1 MRICYLA
8 NTAIPSTTA
17 SAIQI
22 VKMCESFSKLKHKV
36 LLITSNASD
45 DKVFDFYDV
54 TSKFQIKKIKR
65 YNKFPLGLKYYSFS
79 FSSIIESLNFKPD
92 LYITRNFFT
101 SFLLTILG
109 KKNILE
115 LHHGIEIE
123 SRIVRF
129 IVKNSN
135 FLNYKNLLRL
145 VAITN
150 NVKNY
155 YQKKFNINAKKI
167 IVSPS
172 GTSIENKLFNNT
184 LKNKKELN
192 IGYFGSLYKSR
203 GVDLILKLSKLDR
216 ENKYFIFGNL
226 KNYKNIKN
234 KYFNHN
240 LYLNDYLPY
249 KEVPKNILKM
259 DVLLMPYQEKI
270 VAAGN
275 VGNIIDFTSP
285 LKLFDYMACGKII
298 ISSKIKVLQEILK
311 EKKNVIFIKNFNN
324 PFSWKKEIQK
334 IKFLNDKRFIVS
346 QNNFKMSKKY
356 KLKERAKK
364 ILENLN
370 YDFNK
375 N

>member
-1 MRICYLA
+1 MKICYLA
-8 NTAIPSTTA
+8 NTAVPSTNA

-45 DKVFDFYDV
+45 KKVFDFYGV
-54 TSKFQIKKIKR
+54 RSKFQIKKLQK
-65 YNKFPLGLKYYSFS
+65 YNKFPLGLKYYLFS
-79 FSSIIESLNFKPD
+79 LSSIIESLNFKPD
-92 LYITRNFFT
+92 IYITRNFFT

-115 LHHGIEIE
+115 LHHGIETE

-135 FLNYKNLLRL
+135 FLNYKCLLKL

-150 NVKNY
+150 NVKKY
-155 YQKKFNINAKKI
+155 YQKKFNINANKI
-167 IVSPS
+167 VVAPS
-172 GTSIENKLFNNT
+172 GTSIENKFFNNIS
-184 LKNKKELN
+184 KNKKKLN

-203 GVDLILKLSKLDR
+203 GVDLILKLSKIDP

-234 KYFNHN
+234 KYNNRN

-249 KEVPKNILKM
+249 KAIPKNISKM

-298 ISSKIKVLQEILK
+298 ISSKVKVLQEILK
-311 EKKNVIFIKNFNN
+311 ENTNVIFIKNFNN
-324 PFSWKKEIQK
+324 AFAWKNEIQK
-334 IKFLNDKRFIVS
+334 IKFLNNKRFIIS
-346 QNNFKMSKKY
+346 QNNFKMSKNY

-364 ILENLN
+364 ILDSLN
-370 YDFNK
+370 YDLNK

>member
-1 MRICYLA
+1 MKICYLA
-8 NTAIPSTTA
+8 NTAVPSTTA

-22 VKMCESFSKLKHKV
+22 IKMCESFSKLKHEV

-45 DKVFDFYDV
+45 KKVFDFYGV
-54 TSKFQIKKIKR
+54 KSKFQIKKLKK
-65 YNKFPLGLKYYSFS
+65 YNKFPLGLKYYLFS
-79 FSSIIESLNFKPD
+79 ISSIIKSLNFKPD
-92 LYITRNFFT
+92 VYITRNFFT
-101 SFLLTILG
+101 SFLLTILR

-115 LHHGIEIE
+115 LHHGIEVE

-129 IVKNSN
+129 ITKNLN
-135 FLNYKNLLRL
+135 FFNYKCLLKL

-150 NVKNY
+150 SVKQY
-155 YQKKFNINAKKI
+155 YQKKFSIRANKI
-167 IVSPS
+167 IVAPS
-172 GTSIENKLFNNT
+172 GSSIENKFFNNI
-184 LKNKKELN
+184 LQNKKKLS

-203 GVDLILKLSKLDR
+203 GVELILKLSKIDR

-234 KYFNHN
+234 KFYSQN
-240 LYLNDYLPY
+240 LSLNDYLPY
-249 KEVPKNILKM
+249 KSVPKNILKM

-298 ISSKIKVLQEILK
+298 ISSQVKVLQEILS

-324 PFSWKKEIQK
+324 AYAWKKEIQR
-334 IKFLNDKRFIVS
+334 IKFLNDKRYIIS
-346 QNNFKMSKKY
+346 QNNFKMSKNY

-364 ILENLN
+364 ILDSLN
-370 YDFNK
+370 YDFNT

>member
-22 VKMCESFSKLKHKV
+22 IKMCESFSKLNNEV
-36 LLITSNASD
+36 LLVTTNTSNK
-45 DKVFDFYDV
+45 KVFDYYGV
-54 TSKFQIKKIKR
+54 KSRFQITKLKK
-65 YNKFPLGLKYYSFS
+65 YNKFPLGLKYYLFS
-79 FSSIIESLNFKPD
+79 LSSIIESLNFKPD
-92 LYITRNFFT
+92 IYITRNFFT

-115 LHHGIEIE
+115 LHHGIEEE

-129 IVKNSN
+129 IVKNLN
-135 FLNYKNLLRL
+135 FFNYKSLLKL
-145 VAITN
+145 VAITDG
-150 NVKNY
+150 VKQY
-155 YQKKFNINAKKI
+155 YQKKFNIKSKKI
-167 IVSPS
+167 IVAPS
-172 GTSIENKLFNNT
+172 GTSIENKFFNNT
-184 LKNKKELN
+184 LKNKKKLS

-203 GVDLILKLSKLDR
+203 GVDLILKLSKIDR
-216 ENKYFIFGNL
+216 ENRYYIYGNL
-226 KNYKNIKN
+226 RNYKNIKN
-234 KYFNHN
+234 KFYGQN
-240 LYLNDYLPY
+240 LFLNDYLPY
-249 KEVPKNILKM
+249 KMVSKNISKM

-275 VGNIIDFTSP
+275 FGNIIDFTSP
-285 LKLFDYMACGKII
+285 LKLFDYLACGKII
-298 ISSKIKVLQEILK
+298 ISSQVKVLEEILK

-324 PFSWKKEIQK
+324 PYSWKKEISK
-334 IKFLNDKRFIVS
+334 IKYLHDKRLIIS
-346 QNNFKMSKKY
+346 RNNFKMSKNY

-364 ILENLN
+364 ILDSLN

>member
-1 MRICYLA
+1 MKICYLA
-8 NTAIPSTTA
+8 NTAVPSTTA

-22 VKMCESFSKLKHKV
+22 IKMCESFSKLKHEV

-45 DKVFDFYDV
+45 KKVFDFYGV
-54 TSKFQIKKIKR
+54 KSKFEIKKLKK
-65 YNKFPLGLKYYSFS
+65 YNKFPLGLKYYLFS
-79 FSSIIESLNFKPD
+79 LSSIIESLNFKPD
-92 LYITRNFFT
+92 VYITRNFFT
-101 SFLLTILG
+101 SFLLTVIG

-123 SRIVRF
+123 GRIVRF
-129 IVKNSN
+129 IVKNIN
-135 FLNYKNLLRL
+135 FFNYKCLIKL

-150 NVKNY
+150 SVKNY
-155 YQKKFNINAKKI
+155 YQKKFRINANKI
-167 IVSPS
+167 IVAPS
-172 GTSIENKLFNNT
+172 GTSIENKFFNNV
-184 LKNKKELN
+184 LLNKKKLN

-203 GVDLILKLSKLDR
+203 GVDLILKLSRIDS

-234 KYFNHN
+234 KYHNHN
-240 LYLNDYLPY
+240 LHLNDYLPY
-249 KEVPKNILKM
+249 KSVSKNILKM

-298 ISSKIKVLQEILK
+298 ISSKIKVLEEILK

-324 PFSWKKEIQK
+324 AYAWKKEIQK
-334 IKFLNDKRFIVS
+334 MKFLNDKRFIIS

-356 KLKERAKK
+356 KLKERAKR
-364 ILENLN
+364 ILDSLN
-370 YDFNK
+370 YDFERN
-375 N
+375 

>member
-1 MRICYLA
+1 MKICYLA
-8 NTAIPSTTA
+8 NTAVPSTTA

-22 VKMCESFSKLKHKV
+22 IKMCESFSKLKHEV
-36 LLITSNASD
+36 LLITSNASNK
-45 DKVFDFYDV
+45 KVFDFYGV
-54 TSKFQIKKIKR
+54 KSKFHIKKLKR
-65 YNKFPLGLKYYSFS
+65 YNKFPLGLKYYLFS
-79 FSSIIESLNFKPD
+79 ISSIIESLNFKPD
-92 LYITRNFFT
+92 VYITRNFFT
-101 SFLLTILG
+101 SFLLTILR

-115 LHHGIEIE
+115 LHHGIEVE

-129 IVKNSN
+129 IT
-135 FLNYKNLLRL
+135 KNLNFFNHKCLLKL

-150 NVKNY
+150 NVKQY
-155 YQKKFNINAKKI
+155 YQKKFSIRANKI
-167 IVSPS
+167 IVAPS
-172 GTSIENKLFNNT
+172 GSSIENKFFNNI
-184 LKNKKELN
+184 LQNKKQLS

-203 GVDLILKLSKLDR
+203 GVELILKLSKIDR

-234 KYFNHN
+234 KFYSQN
-240 LYLNDYLPY
+240 LSLNDYLPY
-249 KEVPKNILKM
+249 KLVPKNILKM

-298 ISSKIKVLQEILK
+298 ISSQVKVLQEILS

-324 PFSWKKEIQK
+324 AYAWKKEIQR
-334 IKFLNDKRFIVS
+334 IKFLNDKRYIIS
-346 QNNFKMSKKY
+346 QNNFKMSKNY

-364 ILENLN
+364 ILDSLN
-370 YDFNK
+370 YDFNT

>member
-1 MRICYLA
+1 MKICYLA
-8 NTAIPSTTA
+8 NTAVPSTTA

-22 VKMCESFSKLKHKV
+22 IKMCESFSKLEHEV
-36 LLITSNASD
+36 LLITSNASNK
-45 DKVFDFYDV
+45 KVFDFYGV
-54 TSKFQIKKIKR
+54 KSKFQIKKLKK
-65 YNKFPLGLKYYSFS
+65 YQKFPLGLKYYLFS

-92 LYITRNFFT
+92 IYITRNFFT
-101 SFLLTILG
+101 SFLLSIFR

-115 LHHGIEIE
+115 LHHGIEEE

-129 IVKNSN
+129 IVKNLN
-135 FLNYKNLLRL
+135 FFNLKYLLKL

-150 NVKNY
+150 GVKKY
-155 YQKKFNINAKKI
+155 YQKKFNIKSDKF
-167 IVSPS
+167 IVAPS
-172 GTSIENKLFNNT
+172 GTSIENKFFNNVI
-184 LKNKKELN
+184 KNKKKLN

-203 GVDLILKLSKLDR
+203 GIDLILKLSKIDR

-234 KYFNHN
+234 KFYNQN
-240 LYLNDYLPY
+240 LFINNYLPY
-249 KEVPKNILKM
+249 KLVPKNILKM
-259 DVLLMPYQEKI
+259 DILLMPYQEKI

-285 LKLFDYMACGKII
+285 LKLFDYMASGKII

-324 PFSWKKEIQK
+324 AYAWKKEILK
-334 IKFLNDKRFIVS
+334 IKFMSDKRYIIS
-346 QNNFKMSKKY
+346 KNNFEMSKNY
-356 KLKERAKK
+356 KLKERAKR
-364 ILENLN
+364 ILDSLN
-370 YDFNK
+370 YDFNT

>member
-1 MRICYLA
+1 MKICYLA
-8 NTAIPSTTA
+8 NTAVPSTTA

-22 VKMCESFSKLKHKV
+22 IKMCESFSKLKHKV

-45 DKVFDFYDV
+45 KKVFNFYGV
-54 TSKFQIKKIKR
+54 KAKFQIRKLKK
-65 YNKFPLGLKYYSFS
+65 YNKFPLGLKYYLFS
-79 FSSIIESLNFKPD
+79 LSSIIESLNFKPD
-92 LYITRNFFT
+92 IYITRNFFT

-123 SRIVRF
+123 GRIVRF
-129 IVKNSN
+129 IVKNLN
-135 FLNYKNLLRL
+135 FFNYKSLLML

-150 NVKNY
+150 SVKNY
-155 YQKKFNINAKKI
+155 YQKKFLINTNKI
-167 IVSPS
+167 IVAPS
-172 GTSIENKLFNNT
+172 GTSIENKFFNNIS
-184 LKNKKELN
+184 KNKKRLN

-203 GVDLILKLSKLDR
+203 GVDLILKLSRMDR

-234 KYFNHN
+234 KYHQHN
-240 LYLNDYLPY
+240 LHLNDYLPY
-249 KEVPKNILKM
+249 KSVPKNILKM

-275 VGNIIDFTSP
+275 IGNIIDFTSP
-285 LKLFDYMACGKII
+285 LKLFDYIACGKII
-298 ISSKIKVLQEILK
+298 ISSQVQVLEEILK

-324 PFSWKKEIQK
+324 VYAWKNEIQK
-334 IKFLNDKRFIVS
+334 IKFLNDKRFIIS
-346 QNNFKMSKKY
+346 QNNFKLSKNY
-356 KLKERAKK
+356 KLKERAQR
-364 ILENLN
+364 ILDSLN
-370 YDFNK
+370 YDFEK

>member
-1 MRICYLA
+1 MKICYLA
-8 NTAIPSTTA
+8 NTAVPSTTA

-22 VKMCESFSKLKHKV
+22 IKMCESFSKLKHEV

-45 DKVFDFYDV
+45 KKVFDFYGV
-54 TSKFQIKKIKR
+54 KSKFEIKKLKK
-65 YNKFPLGLKYYSFS
+65 YNKFPLGLKYYLFS
-79 FSSIIESLNFKPD
+79 LSSIIESLNFKPD
-92 LYITRNFFT
+92 VYITRNFFT
-101 SFLLTILG
+101 SFLLTVIG

-123 SRIVRF
+123 GRIVRF
-129 IVKNSN
+129 IVKNIN
-135 FLNYKNLLRL
+135 FFNYKCLIKL

-150 NVKNY
+150 SVKNY
-155 YQKKFNINAKKI
+155 YQKKFRINANKI
-167 IVSPS
+167 IVAPS
-172 GTSIENKLFNNT
+172 GTSIENKFFNNV
-184 LKNKKELN
+184 LKNKKKLN

-203 GVDLILKLSKLDR
+203 GIDLILKLSRIDS

-234 KYFNHN
+234 KYHNHN
-240 LYLNDYLPY
+240 LHLNDYLPY
-249 KEVPKNILKM
+249 KSVSKNILKM

-298 ISSKIKVLQEILK
+298 ISSKLKVLEEILK
-311 EKKNVIFIKNFNN
+311 EKKNVIFVKNFNN
-324 PFSWKKEIQK
+324 AYAWKKEIQK
-334 IKFLNDKRFIVS
+334 MKFLNDKRFIIS

-356 KLKERAKK
+356 KLKERAKR
-364 ILENLN
+364 ILDSLN
-370 YDFNK
+370 YDFERN
-375 N
+375 

>member
-8 NTAIPSTTA
+8 NTAVPSTTA

-22 VKMCESFSKLKHKV
+22 IKMCESFSKLNNEV
-36 LLITSNASD
+36 LLITTNASD
-45 DKVFDFYDV
+45 KKVFDFYSV
-54 TSKFQIKKIKR
+54 KSKFQIKKLKR
-65 YNKFPLGLKYYSFS
+65 YNKFPLGLKYYLFS

-101 SFLLTILG
+101 SFLLTIIG

-115 LHHGIEIE
+115 LHHGIEVE

-129 IVKNSN
+129 IVKHSN
-135 FLNYKNLLRL
+135 FFNYKNLLKFI
-145 VAITN
+145 AITDG
-150 NVKNY
+150 VKQY
-155 YQKKFNINAKKI
+155 YQKKFGIKSQKI
-167 IVSPS
+167 IVVPS
-172 GTSIENKLFNNT
+172 GSSIENKFFNNT
-184 LKNKKELN
+184 LKNKKKLN

-203 GVDLILKLSKLDR
+203 GVDLILKLSKIDR

-234 KYFNHN
+234 KFYGQN
-240 LYLNDYLPY
+240 LFLNDYLPY
-249 KEVPKNILKM
+249 KSVPKNILKM
-259 DVLLMPYQEKI
+259 DVLLMPYQETI

-298 ISSKIKVLQEILK
+298 ISSQVKVLQEILK

-324 PFSWKKEIQK
+324 AYSWKKEIQK
-334 IKFLNDKRFIVS
+334 IKFLNDKRHIIS
-346 QNNFKMSKKY
+346 QNNFKMSKNY

-364 ILENLN
+364 ILESLN
-370 YDFNK
+370 YNFNR

>member
-8 NTAIPSTTA
+8 NTAVPSTTA

-22 VKMCESFSKLKHKV
+22 IKMCESFSKLKHEV

-45 DKVFDFYDV
+45 KKVFDFYGV
-54 TSKFQIKKIKR
+54 KSKFQIKKLKR
-65 YNKFPLGLKYYSFS
+65 YNKFPLGLKYYLFS
-79 FSSIIESLNFKPD
+79 LSSIMESLNFKSD
-92 LYITRNFFT
+92 VYITRNFFT
-101 SFLLTILG
+101 SFLLTILR

-115 LHHGIEIE
+115 LHHGIEVE

-135 FLNYKNLLRL
+135 FFNYKCLLKL

-150 NVKNY
+150 SVKQY
-155 YQKKFNINAKKI
+155 YQKKFNIKSNKI
-167 IVSPS
+167 IVAPS
-172 GTSIENKLFNNT
+172 GTSIENKFFNNT
-184 LKNKKELN
+184 LKNKKKLN

-203 GVDLILKLSKLDR
+203 GVDLILKLSKIDR

-234 KYFNHN
+234 KFYSHN
-240 LYLNDYLPY
+240 LSLNDYLPY
-249 KEVPKNILKM
+249 KSVSKNILKM

-298 ISSKIKVLQEILK
+298 ISSQVKVLQEILR

-324 PFSWKKEIQK
+324 AYAWKKEIQK
-334 IKFLNDKRFIVS
+334 IKFLNDKRFIIS
-346 QNNFKMSKKY
+346 QNNFKMSKNY
-356 KLKERAKK
+356 KLKERAKR
-364 ILENLN
+364 ILDSLN
-370 YDFNK
+370 YDFNR

>member
-1 MRICYLA
+1 MKICYLA
-8 NTAIPSTTA
+8 NTAVPSTTA

-22 VKMCESFSKLKHKV
+22 IKMCESFSKLKHKV

-45 DKVFDFYDV
+45 KKVFNFYGV
-54 TSKFQIKKIKR
+54 KAKFQIRKLKK
-65 YNKFPLGLKYYSFS
+65 YNKFPLGLKYYLFS
-79 FSSIIESLNFKPD
+79 LSSIIESLKFKPD
-92 LYITRNFFT
+92 IYITRNFFT

-123 SRIVRF
+123 GRIVRF
-129 IVKNSN
+129 IVKNLN
-135 FLNYKNLLRL
+135 FFNYKSLLML

-150 NVKNY
+150 SVKNY
-155 YQKKFNINAKKI
+155 YQKKFLINTNKI
-167 IVSPS
+167 IVAPS
-172 GTSIENKLFNNT
+172 GTSIENKFFNNIS
-184 LKNKKELN
+184 KNKKRLN

-203 GVDLILKLSKLDR
+203 GVDLILKLSRMDR

-234 KYFNHN
+234 KYHQHN
-240 LYLNDYLPY
+240 LHLNDYLPY
-249 KEVPKNILKM
+249 KSVPKNILKM

-275 VGNIIDFTSP
+275 IGNIIDFTSP
-285 LKLFDYMACGKII
+285 LKLFDYIACGKII
-298 ISSKIKVLQEILK
+298 ISSQVQVLEEILK

-324 PFSWKKEIQK
+324 AYAWKNEIQK
-334 IKFLNDKRFIVS
+334 IKFLNDKRFIIS
-346 QNNFKMSKKY
+346 QNNFKLIKNY

-364 ILENLN
+364 ILDSLN
-370 YDFNK
+370 YDFEGN
-375 N
+375 

>member
-1 MRICYLA
+1 MKICYLA
-8 NTAIPSTTA
+8 NTAVPSTTA

-22 VKMCESFSKLKHKV
+22 IKMCESFSKLKHKV

-45 DKVFDFYDV
+45 KKVFNFYGV
-54 TSKFQIKKIKR
+54 KAKFQIRKLKK
-65 YNKFPLGLKYYSFS
+65 YNKFPLGLKYYLFS
-79 FSSIIESLNFKPD
+79 LSSIIESLKFKPD
-92 LYITRNFFT
+92 IYITRNFFT

-123 SRIVRF
+123 GRIVRF
-129 IVKNSN
+129 IVKNLN
-135 FLNYKNLLRL
+135 FFNYKSLLML

-150 NVKNY
+150 SVKNY
-155 YQKKFNINAKKI
+155 YQKKFLINTNKI
-167 IVSPS
+167 IVAPS
-172 GTSIENKLFNNT
+172 GTSIENKFFNNIS
-184 LKNKKELN
+184 KNKKRLN

-203 GVDLILKLSKLDR
+203 GVDLILKLSRMDR

-234 KYFNHN
+234 KYHQHN
-240 LYLNDYLPY
+240 LHLNDYLPY
-249 KEVPKNILKM
+249 KSVPKNILKM

-275 VGNIIDFTSP
+275 IGNIIDFTSP
-285 LKLFDYMACGKII
+285 LKLFDYIACGKII
-298 ISSKIKVLQEILK
+298 ISSQVQVLEEILK

-324 PFSWKKEIQK
+324 AYAWKNEIQK
-334 IKFLNDKRFIVS
+334 IKFLNDKRFIIS
-346 QNNFKMSKKY
+346 QNNFKLSKNY

-364 ILENLN
+364 ILDSLN
-370 YDFNK
+370 YDFEGN
-375 N
+375 